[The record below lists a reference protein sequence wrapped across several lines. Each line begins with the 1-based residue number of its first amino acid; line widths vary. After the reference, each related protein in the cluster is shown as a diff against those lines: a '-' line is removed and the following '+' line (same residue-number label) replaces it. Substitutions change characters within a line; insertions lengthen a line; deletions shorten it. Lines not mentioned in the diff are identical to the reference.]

1 VTRRLLLLVVLL
13 IAPCA
18 IRAQST
24 FNNLDDSYTSW
35 QYSPPCYGTACAGGT
50 GTASSFVFV
59 IDNSVPSL
67 DGQSLKIGFT
77 GPTLTDGETTNV
89 LWPRKVGA
97 NNSATWFVGTWAFYL
112 PSTSNITALEV
123 DQFQFNSGQRFMFGT
138 ECDLGAFLRIWNQL
152 TTSWVATTVACP
164 VFTTNTWHTGQFV
177 THRVPGDT
185 SCASGNPCMHFDTFT
200 MDGVVHNLN
209 LTEPS
214 APSSDPDNTGFQFQI
229 DMNASGGNVLEYLD
243 LVDFSEGT
251 GAPATGGVSAITVG
265 P

>member
-1 VTRRLLLLVVLL
+1 ME
-13 IAPCA
+13 
-18 IRAQST
+18 
-24 FNNLDDSYTSW
+24 
-35 QYSPPCYGTACAGGT
+35 
-50 GTASSFVFV
+50 
-59 IDNSVPSL
+59 
-67 DGQSLKIGFT
+67 IGFT